1 MEDAMVAVASD
12 GDKATADLLPS
23 DWELMPLR
31 RVSEEYG
38 VLSVEGEVLAGH
50 RMKMMVG
57 SFPLTGTRSVRQT
70 LVLFAMCCWAR
81 RILVVHI
88 SGAQWL
94 DESAAQKCC
103 DRLEGT
109 GQCCMIQNLN
119 CFGKPFPGS

>member
-1 MEDAMVAVASD
+1 MYMHVSRQSFDEQCALVNHCCRESVMEDAMVAVASD

-57 SFPLTGTRSVRQT
+57 SLPRTGTRSVRQT
-70 LVLFAMCCWAR
+70 LPFAAG
-81 RILVVHI
+81 L
-88 SGAQWL
+88 
-94 DESAAQKCC
+94 
-103 DRLEGT
+103 LE
-109 GQCCMIQNLN
+109 
-119 CFGKPFPGS
+119 